1 MLGPV
6 LCSSRAPLAGPPA
19 KWFPDF
25 LPGLRGLPGL
35 LGLPGL
41 PGLRAWTARVAW
53 GYIVARRL
61 GEGVVSDWVGVGDVD
76 YDQKGDAPHG
86 RAVARR
92 FFSETDLLWHA

>member
-1 MLGPV
+1 MWFAAMLGPV
-6 LCSSRAPLAGPPA
+6 LCSSRAPFAGPPA

-25 LPGLRGLPGL
+25 LPGLRELPGL

-61 GEGVVSDWVGVGDVD
+61 GEGVVSDWVGVG
-76 YDQKGDAPHG
+76 
-86 RAVARR
+86 
-92 FFSETDLLWHA
+92 